1 MPTNQDGNLE
11 LMRAALQSSVTQYV
25 ARQYSAEH
33 SAGSV
38 YAKDGQL
45 VVCITGEKPNL
56 RNFWSGKWNSQW
68 TVVVSGASSATVTG
82 DIKVH
87 AHYFADGNVQLQTSK
102 PVPAAP
108 VSSGAGG
115 EKDLAEAVVAHIK
128 AAETTLQGALGD
140 MYANMNEETFRCMR
154 RVLPV
159 TRTKMEWN
167 VNAVRM
173 VGQLTGPPGGG
184 SKGK

>member
-1 MPTNQDGNLE
+1 MASNQDGSLE
-11 LMRAALQSSVTQYV
+11 LQRAALQSSVSQYV
-25 ARQYSAEH
+25 SRQYSSEH

-38 YAKDGQL
+38 YAKGGQL
-45 VVCITGEKPNL
+45 IVSITGEKPNL
-56 RNFWSGKWNSQW
+56 RNFWSGKWNSFW
-68 TVVVSGASSATVTG
+68 TLAISGDSCTISG

-87 AHYFADGNVQLQTSK
+87 AHYFEDGNVQLQTNK
-102 PVPAAP
+102 PVAAAQIA
-108 VSSGAGG
+108 VGG
-115 EKDLAEAVVAHIK
+115 EKEFAEAVVAHIK
-128 AAETTLQGALGD
+128 AAESTLQSALGD

-173 VGQLTGPPGGG
+173 VGQLQGGGG
-184 SKGK
+184 SSKAK